1 VDDPD
6 DLVRLPDGRRAQ
18 LWSGGAPDGMP
29 AFFFH
34 GCPDTRHAAMSGDAA
49 ARAAGVRL
57 VAVNRPGYGRSD
69 PHASTHAS
77 VADDV
82 VAVADALRIG
92 DFSVLGMSIGGPYA
106 LATAA
111 RHPDRVPSAAVV
123 SSIANLPERWLDG
136 TVEEAMRRSRP
147 EFEAWVAAL
156 DPRSPDDRSLVDRF
170 LAGLPEVDAGLLAA
184 RPVAAV
190 AASVREALAQTD
202 GFLRDAALSF
212 RPWDFVVEDVRCPVT
227 VFQGQLDTNH
237 PPANG
242 ETLVQQLPRGRLVL
256 RPTTHLATL
265 LTAWPEILAS
275 LGSR

>member
-1 VDDPD
+1 VDDPEE
-6 DLVRLPDGRRAQ
+6 LLLPDGRHAQ
-18 LWSGGAPDGMP
+18 LWTGGARDGAP
-29 AFFFH
+29 VLFFH

-49 ARAAGVRL
+49 ARDAGVRL

-69 PHASTHAS
+69 PHPSTHAS
-77 VADDV
+77 VADDA
-82 VAVADALRIG
+82 VAVADALGIG
-92 DFSVLGMSIGGPYA
+92 TFSVLGMSIGGPYA

-111 RHPDRVPSAAVV
+111 RHPERVRAGAVV
-123 SSIANLPERWLDG
+123 SSIANLPERWLAG
-136 TVEEAMRRSRP
+136 SVEEVVERSRP
-147 EFEAWVAAL
+147 EFEAYVAGLAP
-156 DPRSPDDRSLVDRF
+156 DGPDDRSLVVRF
-170 LAGLPEVDAGLLAA
+170 LAGLPEADAALLAA

-190 AASVREALAQTD
+190 AASVREALARTD

-212 RPWDFVVEDVRCPVT
+212 RPWDFAVEDVRCPVT
-227 VFQGQLDTNH
+227 VFQGRLDTNH

-242 ETLVQQLPRGRLVL
+242 ETLARQLPRGRLVV